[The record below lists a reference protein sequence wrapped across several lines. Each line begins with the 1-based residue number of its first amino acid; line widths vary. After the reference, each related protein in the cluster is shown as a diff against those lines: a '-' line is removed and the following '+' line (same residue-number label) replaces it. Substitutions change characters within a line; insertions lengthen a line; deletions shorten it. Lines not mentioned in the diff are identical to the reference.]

1 MNKTTIASLIGLLLS
16 SPLYAQTI
24 TTQTEDVVVTASR
37 IEQPREK
44 VIADV
49 SIITRNEIERAGQST
64 FLELLQTQPGVEITS
79 NGGTGKTSGIFL
91 RGTNSSH
98 VLILLDG
105 LRIDSATA
113 GTTTLENLP
122 LAQIEKIEIL
132 RGPASTLYGQDA
144 IGGVIQIFSK
154 RGNHAPKLSAGI
166 GYGTYDTKT
175 ADASFSGSVKD
186 TSFATSA
193 SSYATRGFSAYKT
206 KDPNLDD
213 RDGYRNLA
221 FSGSLSHKIS
231 EDHDI
236 GFQFLSSEGS
246 TRFDNRF
253 NVFSSDPG
261 FSDDANLSQLSYALT
276 SKHQVTSGW
285 LSKLK
290 LGEGVDEVVNYSVTG
305 RDVFRTKQKQFT
317 WQNDLTLPLGTLTLL
332 YERLEQ
338 RVKSTTDYDEDRRNN
353 DGYVAS
359 YLLNHGPHS
368 FQASYR
374 SDHNTQ
380 FGNNDTGGL
389 GYGYSFTSNWRATA
403 SYGTAFKA
411 PTFNDLYFPGF
422 SNPNLKPEKSRNFET
437 SLRYED
443 IDTSA
448 SLTLYENK
456 IRDLIALDFVTPPFV
471 FNVNEAR
478 IQGMTVAGTQLYGA
492 WQLKAS
498 IDIQSPRDKE
508 SDNLLVRRA
517 NRHASASINRTFG
530 DWRFGAE
537 SIASSKRYN
546 DAANTVTIDGYAI
559 LNLTA
564 DYSLSPDWKLQARAN
579 NVLDKDYGYA
589 FEGPFIYN
597 TPGSNLFVSIRYQPA
612 H

>member
-261 FSDDANLSQLSYALT
+261 FSDNANLSQLSYALT